1 MNAEASQIFDREV
14 ADNCL
19 KLFADYQLDIRVRE
33 PGDSIV
39 AERFLLCGIVG
50 FTAKNLRGVLVL
62 AATKE
67 PLELTNPTSTTHRD
81 WVCELANQLLGRV
94 KNRILLRG
102 VELYAS
108 TPVALRGEHLLP
120 ILQQNPVAE
129 VFTADRGVVCVW
141 LDCDFDD
148 AFAFPEN
155 PDVIPPI
162 EEGAMVLF

>member
-1 MNAEASQIFDREV
+1 MISEASKIFDQEV
-14 ADNCL
+14 AANCL
-19 KLFADYQLDIRVRE
+19 KLFADYQLDIRVRQA
-33 PGDSIV
+33 GDSIA

-67 PLELTNPTSTTHRD
+67 PLELTNHTSTTHRD
-81 WVCELANQLLGRV
+81 WVCELANQLLGRL
-94 KNRILLRG
+94 KNRMLLRG

-129 VFTADRGVVCVW
+129 IFTADRGAVCVW
-141 LDCDFDD
+141 LDCEFDD
-148 AFAFPEN
+148 AFAFSETTNTIAP
-155 PDVIPPI
+155 VA
-162 EEGAMVLF
+162 EGAMLLF